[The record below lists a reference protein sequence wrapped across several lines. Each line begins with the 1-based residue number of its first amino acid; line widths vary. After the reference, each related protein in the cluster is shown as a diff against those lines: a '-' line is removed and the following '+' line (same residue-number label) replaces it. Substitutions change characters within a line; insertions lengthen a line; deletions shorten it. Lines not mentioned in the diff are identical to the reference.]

1 MPKII
6 RASQRQVLDRGKFII
21 RFFALGNVLPDNN
34 DHGMFQLGRVDHA
47 TLKSGTIVPMHL
59 HQNDEIL
66 SYMRKGRMIHKD
78 SQGHNVEI
86 HQQYLM
92 MMNAGAGFYH
102 EETVP
107 KGSET
112 VEMLQIFMRPRADG
126 LHPRVQFHHFE
137 EAYSKN
143 EWRLIGANETSQAP
157 LKINSDIE
165 VFDIRI
171 QGNIEVE
178 TPKLKR
184 NQIGYLYVIDG
195 SLEVSEQM
203 KSLLKGDALILEN
216 ESLAVKSGHQADV
229 ILFILDKISKVSKNG
244 LYAK

>member
-1 MPKII
+1 
-6 RASQRQVLDRGKFII
+6 
-21 RFFALGNVLPDNN
+21 
-34 DHGMFQLGRVDHA
+34 
-47 TLKSGTIVPMHL
+47 
-59 HQNDEIL
+59 
-66 SYMRKGRMIHKD
+66 
-78 SQGHNVEI
+78 
-86 HQQYLM
+86 
-92 MMNAGAGFYH
+92 
-102 EETVP
+102 
-107 KGSET
+107 
-112 VEMLQIFMRPRADG
+112 
-126 LHPRVQFHHFE
+126 
-137 EAYSKN
+137 
-143 EWRLIGANETSQAP
+143 AP